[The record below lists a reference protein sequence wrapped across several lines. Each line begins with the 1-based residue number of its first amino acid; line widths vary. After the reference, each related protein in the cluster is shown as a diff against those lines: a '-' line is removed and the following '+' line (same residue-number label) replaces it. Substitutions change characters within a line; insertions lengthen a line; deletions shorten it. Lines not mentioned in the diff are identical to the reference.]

1 MSIPKYKTALVDDL
15 IPYARNSRT
24 HSDVQVTKI
33 ASSIKEFGFLNPVI
47 VDADNGIIAGHGRVM
62 AAKKLGLKE
71 VPVLL
76 AEHLSEAQKRAY
88 IIADNRLALDAGWDD
103 EMLRIELDELGE
115 LGFNLELTGFE
126 LDELNSIFDET
137 KGVKINNEINELLE
151 HSFLIKY
158 PIDKKIEVMN
168 IISESIKNLVGV
180 SLWCDDEQV

>member
-1 MSIPKYKTALVDDL
+1 
-15 IPYARNSRT
+15 
-24 HSDVQVTKI
+24 
-33 ASSIKEFGFLNPVI
+33 
-47 VDADNGIIAGHGRVM
+47 M
-62 AAKKLGLKE
+62 AAQKLGLKE
-71 VPVLL
+71 VPVLQIS
-76 AEHLSEAQKRAY
+76 HLSDTQKRAY

-168 IISESIKNLVGV
+168 ILSESIKNLVGV